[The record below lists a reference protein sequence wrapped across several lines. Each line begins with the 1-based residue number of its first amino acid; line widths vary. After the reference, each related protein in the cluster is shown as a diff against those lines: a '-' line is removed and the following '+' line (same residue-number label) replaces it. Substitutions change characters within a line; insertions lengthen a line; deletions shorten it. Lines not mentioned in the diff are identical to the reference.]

1 MIGCR
6 KLQDLLLNYIFNAV
20 LIGVQFCIS
29 LKSTNFGLKCV
40 VAKLKENLAS
50 LKEKFIK
57 VDKILDCQE
66 QDSKRNGL
74 PVHRMDERNNE
85 DTDQVIIC

>member
-29 LKSTNFGLKCV
+29 LKSTNFRLKCV

-50 LKEKFIK
+50 LKEKFVK
-57 VDKILDCQE
+57 VDKILDRQE
-66 QDSKRNGL
+66 QYLKRNG
-74 PVHRMDERNNE
+74 PSVHRVDERNNE